1 MNKADLAQV
10 KEYFKL
16 LSAVETAV
24 GSFYEVCAAYWPE
37 EEVWPAL
44 AVEEKRHSETVLA
57 MLACIEAAPENF
69 RLPAPLKGVKA
80 LTLFIEGIETNKIK
94 VRSSAYRKLN
104 ALAVSADIEKSLIE
118 SGYEKLV
125 ETADKEYRMALEGI
139 LQDNERHEASLS
151 GRLATLKII
160 K

>member
-1 MNKADLAQV
+1 MNKDELARV

-44 AVEEKRHSETVLA
+44 AAEEKRHAETVLA
-57 MLACIEAAPENF
+57 MLARVEAAPGNF
-69 RLPAPLKGVKA
+69 RLPAPLKSVKA
-80 LTLFIEGIETNKIK
+80 LTLFIEGIETNKAK
-94 VRSSAYRKLN
+94 VRSGAYLKLN

-125 ETADKEYRMALEGI
+125 ETADKEYRMALEGM
-139 LQDNERHEASLS
+139 LQDTERHETSLS
-151 GRLATLKII
+151 FRLATLKIM